1 MENKLIITSKKI
13 ENQIY
18 TVRGQQVMLDSDL
31 ASIYQVETK
40 VFNQAVKRNAER
52 FPENF
57 RFQLA
62 QQEFDTINLRSQI
75 VTSSL
80 KQYGGRRYATILF
93 TEQGIA
99 MLSSVLRSPQA
110 VQVNIE
116 IMRAFVRL
124 RRILSEHQEISQRL
138 NDLESR
144 YDQQFKA
151 VFDAIR
157 ALMRVPEDKSHRL
170 YGQNWQQG

>member
-1 MENKLIITSKKI
+1 MENKLIITSKEI

-40 VFNQAVKRNAER
+40 VFNQAVKRNANR
-52 FPENF
+52 FPESF

-62 QQEFDTINLRSQI
+62 QEEFDAINLRSQI

-80 KQYGGRRYATILF
+80 NYGGRRYLPYVF

-99 MLSSVLRSPQA
+99 MLASILRSTVA
-110 VQVNIE
+110 IKVSIE
-116 IMRAFVRL
+116 IMNAF
-124 RRILSEHQEISQRL
+124 
-138 NDLESR
+138 
-144 YDQQFKA
+144 F
-151 VFDAIR
+151 
-157 ALMRVPEDKSHRL
+157 
-170 YGQNWQQG
+170 